1 MLGYWMRVS
10 YDSINSMLKNLAFK
24 KNAAL
29 FYSVWRRNKKHNQLQ
44 QIEIFV
50 GLQLNLFIYNYLN
63 LSANKRLGLHLRFGY
78 GIQL

>member
-1 MLGYWMRVS
+1 VGDVYLC
-10 YDSINSMLKNLAFK
+10 IATSMLFSL
-24 KNAAL
+24 L
-29 FYSVWRRNKKHNQLQ
+29 LRNKKHNQLQ